1 MPHENQSID
10 RERDQ
15 AQEQE
20 RAQQLNRFDY
30 GATAELFPGSVK
42 KGRGRV
48 TYKRFDT
55 AAAALRFAVEE
66 MPAAAL
72 LGAYLEVGEGRFGI
86 RDIRHLYEN
95 TAYPLKRLATAN

>member
-1 MPHENQSID
+1 MPHETQSIN
-10 RERDQ
+10 RERDR
-15 AQEQE
+15 AQEQSQE
-20 RAQQLNRFDY
+20 LDRFNY
-30 GATAELFPGSVK
+30 GAPAELFPGRVK
-42 KGRGRV
+42 KGRGGV